1 MSAPRLLTLAEI
13 EAWVADLCAT
23 LKRRG
28 VPFSDPFIDRMAAT
42 LRNGAADRRRE
53 SLEAIEAE
61 ARSIARHMIDQARR

>member
-1 MSAPRLLTLAEI
+1 MSTPRLLTLAEI
-13 EAWVADLCAT
+13 AEWERSVRVLTYGRHGLEAL
-23 LKRRG
+23 
-28 VPFSDPFIDRMAAT
+28 DRVIAT